1 MSSLQVVVETVVARK
16 KAMRI
21 IYKSYMTPDSGNS
34 LPVPLKIHALSECCG
49 GVLSGSKNHKR
60 VDNDPRN
67 SDKWRRDELLSLL
80 STSGS
85 LAGLCITVVAL
96 MNTFNKTRA
105 DVTVVDDML
114 AVCAAAFLLSTY
126 LIFWALRTH
135 ANRTSAVLLNVVDG
149 VFLSALT
156 FMIIAGF
163 IMIHTIW

>member
-34 LPVPLKIHALSECCG
+34 LPVPLKIHALSEYCDS
-49 GVLSGSKNHKR
+49 VLSGSKNRKQI
-60 VDNDPRN
+60 DTDLNN
-67 SDKWRRDELLSLL
+67 SAKWRRDELLSLL

-96 MNTFNKTRA
+96 MNTFNKARA
-105 DVTVVDDML
+105 DVTVV
-114 AVCAAAFLLSTY
+114 
-126 LIFWALRTH
+126 
-135 ANRTSAVLLNVVDG
+135 
-149 VFLSALT
+149 
-156 FMIIAGF
+156 AGF